1 MDSTLIVIVNL
12 NLGPGARRLESHVN
26 CSCSKRPRPSMCP
39 FENERDL
46 KSQRHLSRRCQVC
59 TGELFALGSDCA
71 VLTRESTSM
80 TSAYLSLTCHTC
92 HARRF
97 PRLSR
102 IAEVSLATISAA
114 ARCPHATL
122 LITRTNIV
130 LSPYHSLNVLC
141 RASSSP
147 GNASKGIC
155 IANLLHCIIAN
166 KNILRDCG
174 PTAGRCEGRPTPNN
188 GHWGL

>member
-26 CSCSKRPRPSMCP
+26 CSFSKRPHPSTCP
-39 FENERDL
+39 FENERNL
-46 KSQRHLSRRCQVC
+46 KSQRHHLSRRCQVC
-59 TGELFALGSDCA
+59 TCELFALGSDCA

-97 PRLSR
+97 PRLPQ
-102 IAEVSLATISAA
+102 IAEVSLCYAGDH
-114 ARCPHATL
+114 RHCPLTL
-122 LITRTNIV
+122 
-130 LSPYHSLNVLC
+130 SLPSRLVQSEFLAWKFQQRHLYC
-141 RASSSP
+141 QSLRR
-147 GNASKGIC
+147 
-155 IANLLHCIIAN
+155 IAK

-174 PTAGRCEGRPTPNN
+174 PTAGRSEGRPTPNN
-188 GHWGL
+188 GH